1 MLQTDRKTDQS
12 RQNAQD
18 REQTARSRQDRET
31 GSNAALALD
40 AILAGGNWD
49 QLPADGVLAL
59 SHSLGN
65 DALLSLFTLQSVGPE
80 TGPPA
85 LPAGPCRTA
94 AAEWNPAAPL
104 LAEAPDFG
112 GMSPLGPAAPMA
124 V

>member
-65 DALLSLFTLQSVGPE
+65 GALLSLFTLQSVGPE
-80 TGPPA
+80 TGPLA
-85 LPAGPCRTA
+85 LP